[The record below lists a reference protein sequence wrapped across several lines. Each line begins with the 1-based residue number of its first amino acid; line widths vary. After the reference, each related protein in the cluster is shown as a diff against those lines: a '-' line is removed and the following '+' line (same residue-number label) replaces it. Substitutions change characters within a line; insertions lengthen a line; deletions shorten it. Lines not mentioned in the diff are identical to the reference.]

1 MPMSSSID
9 LERWIR
15 AQYHISG
22 TDQKGH
28 FIGKKLFK
36 ERLIDRYPTV
46 SSRKIPK
53 LEIRQLVNRYRTFH
67 PLDSQHES
75 SPKFRG
81 AYNPEQSTTEPDQR
95 PSCTPQSM
103 VKEHFDLTPN
113 CYFRKVDSK
122 IRPTAISYRQ
132 LSMNSMALL
141 RMTQAQT

>member
-53 LEIRQLVNRYRTFH
+53 LEIRQLVNR
-67 PLDSQHES
+67 
-75 SPKFRG
+75 
-81 AYNPEQSTTEPDQR
+81 
-95 PSCTPQSM
+95 
-103 VKEHFDLTPN
+103 
-113 CYFRKVDSK
+113 
-122 IRPTAISYRQ
+122 
-132 LSMNSMALL
+132 
-141 RMTQAQT
+141 